1 LSLTFNRRQGPPPA
15 KEVPLT
21 EVHALPTLSLRR
33 LRDAV
38 LAGDPGCLCDP
49 ELFTGPADIEPE
61 DEPAEDRET
70 RITVARE
77 VCASC
82 PVRLPC
88 LTYALRLRPST
99 GVWAGFTAEEITG
112 LAAAA
117 KRPARPGQRYS
128 PPLREP
134 GPLAAS
140 VPGQGKTVRTS
151 VTATEV
157 A

>member
-1 LSLTFNRRQGPPPA
+1 MSTLHETKPQAS
-15 KEVPLT
+15 
-21 EVHALPTLSLRR
+21 ALPTLSLRA
-33 LRDAV
+33 LRDMV

-49 ELFTGPADIEPE
+49 ELFTGPAGIEAE
-61 DEPAEDRET
+61 DEPAQDRET

-77 VCASC
+77 VCAAC

-88 LTYALRLRPST
+88 LAYALRLRPAT

-128 PPLREP
+128 PPLRETS
-134 GPLAAS
+134 PLVAA
-140 VPGQGKTVRTS
+140 VPGQGKTGRTS
-151 VTATEV
+151 AAAAEV

>member
-1 LSLTFNRRQGPPPA
+1 MNLDLAAPGDHL
-15 KEVPLT
+15 VPLKT
-21 EVHALPTLSLRR
+21 LLTLSLRR
-33 LRDAV
+33 LRDIV
-38 LAGDPGCLCDP
+38 LAGDPSCLCDP
-49 ELFTGPADIEPE
+49 ELFTGPAGIEPE
-61 DEPAEDRET
+61 DEPVKDREA

-77 VCASC
+77 MCSSC

-88 LTYALRLRPST
+88 LAYALRMCPAA

-128 PPLREP
+128 PPLRETS
-134 GPLAAS
+134 PLIAA
-140 VPGQGKTVRTS
+140 VPGQGKTGRTS
-151 VTATEV
+151 TTAAEV